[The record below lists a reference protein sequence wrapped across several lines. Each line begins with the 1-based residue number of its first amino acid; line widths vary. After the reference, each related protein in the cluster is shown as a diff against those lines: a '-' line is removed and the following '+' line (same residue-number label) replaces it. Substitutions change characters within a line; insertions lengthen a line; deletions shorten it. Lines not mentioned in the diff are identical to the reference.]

1 MTLTRDQIL
10 GALDAWI
17 RQRPGLEFGNYG
29 NAASYREESRRITR
43 QKHDAETLLRA
54 VRWRESITADMLAA
68 AFRDAFSGRLTLTEK
83 DGKARLDYCTGQYF
97 PTEYRAAACAVLAS
111 ALWNWTREY
120 AMPAPRRIG
129 DDHGRD
135 CYLWGTREYLYA
147 GDWLR
152 RHFRREFGP
161 RLASRWFD

>member
-1 MTLTRDQIL
+1 MTLTREQIL
-10 GALDAWI
+10 DALDAWI
-17 RQRPGLEFGNYG
+17 RQRPGLDFGNYG
-29 NAASYREESRRITR
+29 NVASYRQESRRITR

-83 DGKARLDYCTGQYF
+83 DGKACLDYCAGQYF

-111 ALWNWTREY
+111 ALWSWTWEHATPTPAQPAEY
-120 AMPAPRRIG
+120 R
-129 DDHGRD
+129 
-135 CYLWGTREYLYA
+135 LYSKSP

-152 RHFRREFGP
+152 RHFRREFGL
-161 RLASRWFD
+161 RLTARWFD